1 MSFTVSQEAA
11 KWYKEEM
18 DLQEGDYVQFYVKLY
33 GGIPTI
39 HPNYFLGI
47 AFGKAGN
54 IAVKDEVEGVT
65 FFFNDTDS
73 WFIDEYNLKIEAKND
88 DVEYIFNQK

>member
-47 AFGKAGN
+47 SFGKNGN
-54 IAVKDEVEGVT
+54 IAVKDEVEGIT
-65 FFFNDTDS
+65 FFFSDKDS
-73 WFIDEYNLKIEAKND
+73 WFIDEYNVNVEAKD
-88 DVEYIFNQK
+88 DEVEYIFNQK